1 MRLRA
6 LLRHPSLLP
15 SSFVFVLGFGWV
27 LVFVFLF
34 GLFLGCLLR
43 FTVGF
48 FVGFRFV
55 FLVGCFF
62 PLRSVARPATDS
74 HSFVHAAWLA
84 VCFTIYLIVILKGP
98 LNPRCTPCLCVRCV
112 FRVFCCVACVLCV
125 LCVLFVSFRFPVLPC
140 VVFLVSSVFAGFLFV
155 ASFARRF
162 LLGSSFA
169 RLGCVVAVLASPVF
183 AFAAAWFAPYS
194 IRATCKFGQTAT
206 EKLPPLIE
214 EFVKG
219 EEEIFW
225 LEKRGLCNICLIKP
239 KAIKEGVKRYRNFF
253 VMDKMTAITAEWG
266 GNGISPKKLPL
277 KQKFHTSHAE
287 ARGSRFVY
295 NKENKREVIYYSL
308 IDMEKYFTAKHPT
321 EHPQKP

>member
-1 MRLRA
+1 MNDFYIVITTIRSYQVA
-6 LLRHPSLLP
+6 LTELLQSLPPQLKYIVIYSKEP
-15 SSFVFVLGFGWV
+15 TNDYKIQETTIEVSIRNNIYEYGAYLGINM
-27 LVFVFLF
+27 LLEKNAIPETSVFLF
-34 GLFLGCLLR
+34 IH
-43 FTVGF
+43 
-48 FVGFRFV
+48 
-55 FLVGCFF
+55 
-62 PLRSVARPATDS
+62 D
-74 HSFVHAAWLA
+74 
-84 VCFTIYLIVILKGP
+84 
-98 LNPRCTPCLCVRCV
+98 
-112 FRVFCCVACVLCV
+112 
-125 LCVLFVSFRFPVLPC
+125 
-140 VVFLVSSVFAGFLFV
+140 
-155 ASFARRF
+155 
-162 LLGSSFA
+162 
-169 RLGCVVAVLASPVF
+169 
-183 AFAAAWFAPYS
+183 
-194 IRATCKFGQTAT
+194 TCKFGQTAT